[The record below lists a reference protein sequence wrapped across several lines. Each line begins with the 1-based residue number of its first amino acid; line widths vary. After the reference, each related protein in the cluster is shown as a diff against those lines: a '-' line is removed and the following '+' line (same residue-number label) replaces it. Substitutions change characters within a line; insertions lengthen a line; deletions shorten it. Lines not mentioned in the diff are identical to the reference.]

1 MAKRS
6 PFLIYIRIILLVIF
20 ILASVLLTFSEAK
33 RRERMVDFAEV
44 YPIVHKYSEEYGVE
58 ENMILAMIRTPHI
71 PEISS
76 PASAQTRARAGFMI
90 RISMLC
96 AECFTFVYG
105 LTISIRPSLLLPPT
119 MRERAMCGSG
129 FQIPNMPRAAC

>member
-58 ENMILAMIRTPHI
+58 ENMILAMIRTASNFNANAVSSSGAI
-71 PEISS
+71 GLMQIS
-76 PASAQTRARAGFMI
+76 PATYTGDIKPR
-90 RISMLC
+90 L
-96 AECFTFVYG
+96 
-105 LTISIRPSLLLPPT
+105 
-119 MRERAMCGSG
+119 GSNESEG
-129 FQIPNMPRAAC
+129 RLYDPDFNVICRR